1 MKTIKEIREEVFNIL
16 ESFDLPIFLQGS
28 MSECAKYPKL
38 FITYF
43 LPIID
48 DILHVDNN
56 SFLSQY
62 IVEVAVY
69 GNNIDKVD
77 ETVNAI
83 KTKFKENYFNFVI
96 AVDVASDTQTHT
108 GIMQRFIKIN

>member
-16 ESFDLPIFLQGS
+16 ESFNLPIFLQGS

-43 LPIID
+43 LPTVD

-83 KTKFKENYFNFVI
+83 KTKFKENDFNFVI
-96 AVDVASDTQTHT
+96 AGDVASDIQTHT
-108 GIMQRFIKIN
+108 GIMQRFVKIN